1 MRPAPCVLCIDWL
14 GAALETTKIMDN
26 RKLIDGVLSQL
37 GAQISSAERSA
48 VADVLRAGELHG
60 YGNMIA
66 WLATAWAASFRAQG
80 IDAKPEDFAGGR
92 GYPLP
97 KTEAP
102 NARDV
107 PDARDS

>member
-1 MRPAPCVLCIDWL
+1 
-14 GAALETTKIMDN
+14 MDN
-26 RKLIDGVLSQL
+26 RKLIDGVLSQM

-48 VADVLRAGELHG
+48 VTDVLRAGDEYG

-66 WLATAWAASFRAQG
+66 WLATKWAATFRAQG
-80 IDAKPEDFAGGR
+80 IEAKPEDFAGGR

-102 NARDV
+102 NSAGQ
-107 PDARDS
+107 PTPGAKGQTQ